1 MSTSLLHHAFGL
13 PTGYEYIRTHYEK
26 SEAIF
31 VIREKPQLLRCS
43 HCNSRQINLRGTHT
57 RKFRT
62 LPIGDRPS

>member
-26 SEAIF
+26 GETIF

-43 HCNSRQINLRGTHT
+43 HCNSRQIN
-57 RKFRT
+57 F
-62 LPIGDRPS
+62 